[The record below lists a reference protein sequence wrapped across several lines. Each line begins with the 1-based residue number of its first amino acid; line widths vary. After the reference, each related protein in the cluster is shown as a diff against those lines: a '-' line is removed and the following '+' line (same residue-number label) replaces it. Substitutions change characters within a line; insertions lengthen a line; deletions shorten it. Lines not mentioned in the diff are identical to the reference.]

1 MRVNAKYR
9 VIVKVS
15 ADGKLVRTVQEWIL
29 GAAGRTNDER
39 RADATVQAIGIVK
52 ARCGRSGAY
61 AGKTLTFSTRRY

>member
-9 VIVKVS
+9 VTVVVS

-29 GAAGRTNDER
+29 GAAGRTNEER
-39 RADATVQAIGIVK
+39 RFSATVQAIGIVK
-52 ARCGRSGAY
+52 ARCERSSAY